1 MARVVITKYLY
12 AHTNEDALRIAREA
26 RMNGSRSEII
36 TEEEYNARY
45 FPRQDQ
51 MDLSKWAAE
60 NGVAYISS
68 L

>member
-1 MARVVITKYLY
+1 MPRVVITKYVY

-26 RMNGSRSEII
+26 RMNGCRSEII
-36 TEEEYNARY
+36 TEEEYNERY
-45 FPRQDQ
+45 FPRQNQ

-60 NGVAYISS
+60 NSVAYVPS